1 MISKVIELKG
11 TRELRELARINYTWL
26 LFIIDS
32 KNFLTSLGGTFGF
45 KDLWEQIQEISRN
58 YLLKSFDLLLYT
70 KEYMGHNVLALKQH

>member
-32 KNFLTSLGGTFGF
+32 KNFITSIGGTFGF
-45 KDLWEQIQEISRN
+45 KALWEQIQEISRN
-58 YLLKSFDLLLYT
+58 YLLKTFDLLLYT
-70 KEYMGHNVLALKQH
+70 KEYKGHNVLALKQH

>member
-58 YLLKSFDLLLYT
+58 YLLKTFDLLLYT

>member
-32 KNFLTSLGGTFGF
+32 KNFLTPLGGTFGF

>member
-11 TRELRELARINYTWL
+11 TRELRELARINYTSL

-32 KNFLTSLGGTFGF
+32 KNFITSLGGTFGF
-45 KDLWEQIQEISRN
+45 KDLWEQIQEMSRN
-58 YLLKSFDLLLYT
+58 YLLKTFDLLLYT